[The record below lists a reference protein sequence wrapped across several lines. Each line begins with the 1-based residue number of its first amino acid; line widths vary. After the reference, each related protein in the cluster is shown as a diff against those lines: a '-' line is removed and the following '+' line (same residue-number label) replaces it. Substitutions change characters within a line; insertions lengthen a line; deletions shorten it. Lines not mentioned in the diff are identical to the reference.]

1 MTTNIKTR
9 FLKCFLPTLICVL
22 FFYQSHAQFGL
33 DAETGIVFTG
43 LNHARIPGD
52 DGTFISFSG
61 ELESDPKIFGRVRAA
76 YRFSP
81 RSEILLLF
89 APLQNTYNGS
99 VARDV
104 FFQGVN
110 YPAGTH
116 LNATYKFNSYRASYR
131 YYVLN
136 GENLEIGIGLTIKI
150 RDALIGLEGG
160 ELQSEK
166 TDFGFVPLINFV
178 INWQA
183 TDRFGLL
190 LDGDALA
197 APQGRAED
205 VLAAVTYKL
214 SENFS
219 MKAGYR
225 ILEGGAGNKTV
236 YTFSLFHYGVV
247 GAIFRF

>member
-1 MTTNIKTR
+1 MNTNIKTSYPK
-9 FLKCFLPTLICVL
+9 FILAICISVFCTNQLK
-22 FFYQSHAQFGL
+22 AQISI
-33 DAETGIVFTG
+33 DVETGIVFTG

-52 DGTFISFSG
+52 NGTFISFSG

-131 YYVLN
+131 YYVLDR
-136 GENLEIGIGLTIKI
+136 EKLEIGVGLTLKI

-178 INWQA
+178 VNWQA

-225 ILEGGAGNKTV
+225 ILEGGAGNKKV
-236 YTFSLFHYGVV
+236 YTFSLFHYGVL
-247 GAIFRF
+247 GAILSL